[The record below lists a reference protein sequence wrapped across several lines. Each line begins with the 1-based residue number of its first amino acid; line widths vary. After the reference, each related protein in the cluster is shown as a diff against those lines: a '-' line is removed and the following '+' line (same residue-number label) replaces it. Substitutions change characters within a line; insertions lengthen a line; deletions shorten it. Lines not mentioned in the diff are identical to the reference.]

1 MRPVRRGAAA
11 NSPRHV
17 FFRFNSKIGWQ
28 LLEAAMSSATSRR
41 PGVPKP
47 MCEQSNCTV
56 CAMMDEKI
64 FKRDWCF
71 EWLRHLKDFEVSQE
85 LAEKD
90 RQVVLM
96 VKNSDNEVRHIRSR
110 LAVLQT
116 QTVSNLAK
124 QDVSLLCILTLFLNS
139 LSGQ

>member
-1 MRPVRRGAAA
+1 
-11 NSPRHV
+11 
-17 FFRFNSKIGWQ
+17 
-28 LLEAAMSSATSRR
+28 
-41 PGVPKP
+41 
-47 MCEQSNCTV
+47 
-56 CAMMDEKI
+56 MMDEKI